1 MLILSR
7 RDVMDF
13 LTLDVCI
20 EAAATIAVYESR
32 GPRRRG
38 KA

>member
-7 RDVMDF
+7 RDVMDL

-20 EAAATIAVYESR
+20 EAAATIAVYEK
-32 GPRRRG
+32 PRAAAPR
-38 KA
+38 